1 MWANCEN
8 RNSLKH
14 QKVIRSSRS
23 INKMQIQ
30 DRAVILLRIRVNRT
44 VGLYNE

>member
-1 MWANCEN
+1 MWANREN
-8 RNSLKH
+8 RNSVKH

-30 DRAVILLRIRVNRT
+30 DRAVILLGNKT
-44 VGLYNE
+44 AGLYNE